1 MSTRKSATQPPALLQ
16 SLSPRGNEATVKT
29 SAELDLMWEAGQIVG
44 KTHLMLRKALRAG
57 MTTLELDAVAERE
70 IRGMGATPAF
80 KGYHGFP
87 ATLCVSI
94 NDEIVHGIPGGRVI
108 EEGDVVSLDL
118 GAVVGG
124 LYGDAAI
131 SVAVGDA
138 MAAVKRL
145 LETGEGS
152 LYAGIEEAR
161 AGNRIGDVSSAV
173 ERHVLS
179 CGAYGIV
186 RGYVGHGIG
195 RQLHEAPS
203 VPNFGRPG
211 RGPAI
216 REGMALAIE
225 PMVNLGGDDTDVLED
240 GWTVVTADG
249 SPSVHFEHT
258 VLITDGEP
266 IVTTRVAGEQG

>member
-1 MSTRKSATQPPALLQ
+1 MRTHETATQPPTLTRPLA
-16 SLSPRGNEATVKT
+16 PRGNEATVKT
-29 SAELDLMWEAGQIVG
+29 SAELDLMWEAGQVVG
-44 KTHLMLRKALRAG
+44 KTHLVLRKTLRPG
-57 MTTLELDAVAERE
+57 MTTRDLDAVAERE
-70 IRGMGATPAF
+70 IRGMGAVPAF
-80 KGYHGFP
+80 MGYHGFP
-87 ATLCVSI
+87 ATLCVSV
-94 NDEIVHGIPGGRVI
+94 NNEIVHGIPGERVI

-118 GAVVGG
+118 GAIVGG

-131 SVAVGDA
+131 SVVAG
-138 MAAVKRL
+138 AATDDLERL
-145 LETGEGS
+145 LETCEGS
-152 LYAGIEEAR
+152 LYAGIAQAR
-161 AGNRIGDVSSAV
+161 AGNRIGDISSAV
-173 ERHVLS
+173 EQHVLS

-225 PMVNLGGDDTDVLED
+225 PMVNLGGDDTAVLDD

-266 IVTTRVAGEQG
+266 IITTRVADE